1 MTNQAGNTTTST
13 EDLVNIDDFL
23 PLPGGDDILSGDDGQ
38 KKPNMFSNTQ
48 VDTSFLDNPD
58 DDEDQDDD
66 QGEGDGDKKKDKGV
80 NLDPDKVLDDITGD
94 GDDDAEGNKKTPGR
108 QRIDKSGLVE
118 TFSKLIEKGTII
130 PFEDEKK
137 LEEYSVKDWE
147 ELLEANIQERERQVR
162 EQTPKEFFESLPQEL
177 QYAAKYVADGGQDL
191 KGLFRALASVE
202 ESRSLDPQND
212 ADAIARHYLMA
223 TQFGSEEE
231 IAEQIQEWNELGVL
245 EKKASGFKPKLDRMQ
260 EQMVQAQLAQ
270 QEQMKQQREE
280 AMKQYVD
287 NVYETVKAGEIN
299 GIKLDKKT
307 QAFIFTE
314 MTTPKYDSISGKKV
328 NLLGHLLEKYQFVEP
343 NYGLIA
349 EAMWLLSNPDEYKSQ
364 IKQQGQ
370 NAATQETVR
379 KLKTEQA
386 NRISSNPTD
395 VKDDDSNKPARR
407 TIQRPTQNFFKR

>member
-1 MTNQAGNTTTST
+1 MTTNTTTTT
-13 EDLVNIDDFL
+13 EDVVNIDDFL
-23 PLPGGDDILSGDDGQ
+23 PLPGAEDIITGNEGD

-48 VDTSFLDNPD
+48 TDTSFLDNPD
-58 DDEDQDDD
+58 DDDNDDD
-66 QGEGDGDKKKDKGV
+66 DANTDPDKKKQAKEINADA
-80 NLDPDKVLDDITGD
+80 VLDDLTNND
-94 GDDDAEGNKKTPGR
+94 DDDAEGQKKTPGR
-108 QRIDKSGLVE
+108 QKIDKSGLVE

-191 KGLFRALASVE
+191 RGLFRALASVE

-223 TQFGSEEE
+223 TQFGTEDE
-231 IAEQIQEWNELGVL
+231 IAEQIQEWNEMGVL
-245 EKKASGFKPKLDRMQ
+245 EKKAGGFKPKLDRMQ

-270 QEQMKQQREE
+270 QEQMKQQRED

-349 EAMWLLSNPDEYKSQ
+349 EAMWLLSSPDEYKAQ

-370 NAATQETVR
+370 NAATQDTVR
-379 KLKTEQA
+379 KLKTEQQ
-386 NRISSNPTD
+386 NRISSNPTED
-395 VKDDDSNKPARR
+395 KDDNNKPARR
-407 TIQRPTQNFFKR
+407 TIQRPTQSFFKR

>member
-1 MTNQAGNTTTST
+1 MTNQAGNITTST

-23 PLPGGDDILSGDDGQ
+23 PLPGADDILSGDDGQ
-38 KKPNMFSNTQ
+38 KKPNMFSNNQ
-48 VDTSFLDNPD
+48 VDTSFLDNPTD
-58 DDEDQDDD
+58 DDDDD
-66 QGEGDGDKKKDKGV
+66 DKGEGDDDKKKDKGA
-80 NLDPDKVLDDITGD
+80 NLDPDKVLDDITNES
-94 GDDDAEGNKKTPGR
+94 DDDAEGNKKTPGR

-202 ESRSLDPQND
+202 ESRSLDPQAD

-223 TQFGSEEE
+223 TQFGTEDE
-231 IAEQIQEWNELGVL
+231 IAEQIQEWSELGVL

-314 MTTPKYDSISGKKV
+314 MTQPKYDSISGKKV

-370 NAATQETVR
+370 NAATQDTVR

-386 NRISSNPTD
+386 NRISSNPTED
-395 VKDDDSNKPARR
+395 KDDDANKSARR
-407 TIQRPTQNFFKR
+407 TIPRPTQNFFKR